1 MPLTLTGSGTITG
14 INASGGLSS
23 PQSNTVLQVVQNEY
37 STQVSLSSTT
47 YTDNGLTATITPKFS
62 TSRILILI
70 SQNLY
75 IYREFAFQYGNVRL
89 LRNIP
94 STNTVVKDFAQV
106 MNQTAGNPAGG
117 SYPYHDLQS
126 VVGLSYLDSPATTST
141 ITYKMQHKVGT
152 TSDGGTVISQLGNYP
167 SMITLME
174 LAA

>member
-1 MPLTLTGSGTITG
+1 MPLVLSGAGTIAG
-14 INASGGLSS
+14 INATNGLSS

-37 STQVSLSSTT
+37 STQVSLSSQT

-75 IYREFAFQYGNVRL
+75 IYREFAFQYGSVRL

-94 STNTVVKDFAQV
+94 STNTVVKDFFQV
-106 MNQTAGNPAGG
+106 LNLTAGNPAGG
-117 SYPYHDLQS
+117 SYPYHDLQV

-152 TSDGGTVISQLGNYP
+152 TSDGGTVISQLGDYP

>member
-37 STQVSLSSTT
+37 STQVSLSSQT
-47 YTDNGLTATITPKFS
+47 YTDNGLTATITPKFA
-62 TSRILILI
+62 TSKILVLI

-89 LRNIP
+89 LRNVP

-106 MNQTAGNPAGG
+106 MNITTGIPAGG
-117 SYPYHDLQS
+117 SYPYFDLQS

-141 ITYKMQHKVGT
+141 ITYKMQQKVGT
-152 TSDGGTVISQLGNYP
+152 TNNGGTVISQLGDYP
-167 SMITLME
+167 SMMTLIE
-174 LAA
+174 IAV

>member
-94 STNTVVKDFAQV
+94 STNTVVKDFAKV
-106 MNQTAGNPAGG
+106 MNKTDGNPAGG
-117 SYPYHDLQS
+117 SY
-126 VVGLSYLDSPATTST
+126 T
-141 ITYKMQHKVGT
+141 
-152 TSDGGTVISQLGNYP
+152 
-167 SMITLME
+167 
-174 LAA
+174 